1 MKARWSVAAALLSLP
16 CLAAPPAVQ
25 GEGHLT
31 PPAAQQSILP
41 LHDVGVSFGL
51 GLELTPSG
59 SGTGISDANGLLRLN
74 VAWSPLD
81 WLEISF
87 VLPGVSVLLG
97 TRNEDEVV
105 LSTGL
110 DGIGYGSLEGLVVI
124 PSVGAAYRHW
134 FSGATSL
141 GVTARWASQY
151 SRAPPQPVLTG
162 SVFVTQTFAQVVSL
176 NLAIGGV
183 GWPSDFSGL
192 TLGSA
197 PLGVRSPP
205 LVRVHLSPVW
215 SIDLDARLTFRL
227 QPTFTTAQQYLLGF
241 SAIW

>member
-1 MKARWSVAAALLSLP
+1 M
-16 CLAAPPAVQ
+16 
-25 GEGHLT
+25 
-31 PPAAQQSILP
+31 
-41 LHDVGVSFGL
+41 GVSFGL
-51 GLELTPSG
+51 GVELTPFG
-59 SGTGISDANGLLRLN
+59 SCGSISDANGLLRLS

-87 VLPGVSVLLG
+87 LLPGASVLLG
-97 TRNEDEVV
+97 TRNEDEVL

-110 DGIGYGSLEGLVVI
+110 DGIGYGSVEGLILV

-141 GVTARWASQY
+141 GVTARWASEY
-151 SRAPPQPVLTG
+151 SRAPPQPKLGG

-176 NLAIGGV
+176 NLAVGAV
-183 GWPSDFSGL
+183 GWPSDFFSL
-192 TLGSA
+192 SLGSA
-197 PLGVRSPP
+197 LLGFRGLP

-215 SIDLDARLTFRL
+215 SIDLDAQLTFRL
-227 QPTFTTAQQYLLGF
+227 HPTFTTAQQYLLGF

>member
-1 MKARWSVAAALLSLP
+1 MKTWWPVAALLLGVPS
-16 CLAAPPAVQ
+16 LAAPPTVQ
-25 GEGHLT
+25 GTGHIT

-51 GLELTPSG
+51 GLQLTPG
-59 SGTGISDANGLLRLN
+59 IGISDPSGLLRLN

-87 VLPGVSVLLG
+87 LLPGASVLLG

-110 DGIGYGSLEGLVVI
+110 DSIGYGSVEGLVLV

-151 SRAPPQPVLTG
+151 SRDLPPEPKIGGT
-162 SVFVTQTFAQVVSL
+162 VFVTQTFAQVVSF

-183 GWPSDFSGL
+183 GWPSDFFSL

-197 PLGVRSPP
+197 FLGVRGLP

-215 SIDLDARLTFRL
+215 SIDLDAQLTFRL
-227 QPTFTTAQQYLLGF
+227 QPSFTTAQQYLLGF